1 MPQVGVM
8 YNLLEQIKNL
18 ENKYV
23 TIGIHGDKGEQKK
36 LVRTISATKNLKEV
50 REMLESANVKV
61 VGKLTRHR
69 VDKNLTV
76 AQIAAYNEFGNTK
89 NPGKP
94 PPQRSFLRSVLK
106 EKKREINQL
115 AQNAL
120 KKPEIFYDVIG
131 SYILNEVNKKIVS
144 GISPANSPYTI
155 KRKGSSTP
163 LVDTGQLK
171 SALTYKVSNYD

>member
-1 MPQVGVM
+1 M

-36 LVRTISATKNLKEV
+36 LVRLHPKGANIPRGTK
-50 REMLESANVKV
+50 REAIDPNI
-61 VGKLTRHR
+61 
-69 VDKNLTV
+69 TV
-76 AQIAAYNEFGNTK
+76 AQVAAENEFGNRKK
-89 NPGKP
+89 NI
-94 PPQRSFLRSVLK
+94 PQRSFLRSVLK

-171 SALTYKVSNYD
+171 AALTYKVSNYD